1 MFREYSMIAQ
11 YTASWRQNP
20 ALECGNVVLMEDSFD
35 NKKKAR
41 ITKQEYNFA
50 GYLDG
55 ITEAKGGV

>member
-1 MFREYSMIAQ
+1 MFREYNLIAE

-20 ALECGNVVLMEDSFD
+20 ALECGSVILVEDSFQ

-55 ITEAKGGV
+55 VTEAKGGI